1 MSDDTG
7 MDDRIAALIDDAFE
21 DEVVSHWIMVAEVV
35 NSDAQTLRVWT
46 SGGSTRWLVR
56 GMLHEAED
64 MILGDEYE
72 TQLFDEDDD
81 EE

>member
-1 MSDDTG
+1 MSDDSD
-7 MDDRIAALIDDAFE
+7 MDDRIASLIDDAFE

-64 MILGDEYE
+64 MIIGDEYE
-72 TQLFDEDDD
+72 QQLYD
-81 EE
+81 EEEED